1 VTEGSSRPK
10 YSRTEAAKSSHTEWL
25 IFSTAV
31 ALEQFNFFFSI
42 REIVLIGCPYTKG
55 VPIMNDIVFQYK
67 DRNKDQKA

>member
-10 YSRTEAAKSSHTEWL
+10 YFRTEAAKSSHTEWL

-42 REIVLIGCPYTKG
+42 REIVLIGYSS
-55 VPIMNDIVFQYK
+55 IYK
-67 DRNKDQKA
+67 RCSHNE